1 MRKTE
6 RLVLLSETLGEAFDG
21 PVSQKELIILA
32 DIIAECDHRNF
43 ADEYER
49 PLNSSNPNFYSLP
62 VDMALDNRNFS
73 IAVAERFESGDSA
86 LVGVDCPMRQFNEL
100 CALVA

>member
-6 RLVLLSETLGEAFDG
+6 RLVLLSEVLGEAFEG
-21 PVSQKELIILA
+21 PASQKELLILA
-32 DIIAECDHRNF
+32 DVIAGCDLSEF

-49 PLNSSNPNFYSLP
+49 PLDLSKPNFYSMP
-62 VDMALDNRNFS
+62 VDMAIDNRGFS
-73 IAVAERFESGDSA
+73 IAAVEQDKVDDQV
-86 LVGVDCPMRQFNEL
+86 LVGVDCPKRKFNQL